1 MGVTLNPKEELF
13 YYGLAHCFDEL
24 KQYQKAIFNYSRA
37 LELDPEDP
45 ATPYN
50 IAIIYKNGLNDYKKA
65 LEYFDKAIEID
76 STYVLGYYN
85 RADLYNY
92 NLKEYE
98 KANDNYLRA
107 LELEPENNLSY
118 IVFNFSL
125 KKYKKVIELC
135 NKAIEIDLKDPQA
148 DYYSALVYLEQ
159 KNDFRALN
167 SLSQSIKKI
176 KNYSE
181 EGYYIS
187 DLDLSLLDLSKVFVL
202 RAELYEKFGENEL
215 MCEDLN
221 DAMKYVIDEVLKK
234 EIQKSILEKCKQ

>member
-1 MGVTLNPKEELF
+1 M
-13 YYGLAHCFDEL
+13 EL
-24 KQYQKAIFNYSRA
+24 K
-37 LELDPEDP
+37 
-45 ATPYN
+45 
-50 IAIIYKNGLNDYKKA
+50 DYVKA
-65 LEYFDKAIEID
+65 LEYFNKEIEIRPNSFD
-76 STYVLGYYN
+76 GYLR
-85 RADLYNY
+85 RAEFYHIS
-92 NLKEYE
+92 LKEND
-98 KANDNYLRA
+98 KANDDYLRA
-107 LELEPENNLSY
+107 LDLEPEDNNLNLSY
-118 IVFNFSL
+118 ISFNFSL
-125 KKYKKVIELC
+125 KKYKKVIELN
-135 NKAIEIDLKDPQA
+135 NKAIERDLKDPQA

-221 DAMKYVIDEVLKK
+221 DAMKYVKDDVLKK
-234 EIQKSILEKCKQ
+234 EIQKSILEKCKD